1 MNVTYISPHIFVIV
15 VDRIKTFVRSKS
27 NERQHQH
34 NDEIRNNQGVDDE
47 SEYLKTIKLRMSRPT
62 RMTVAGVNEEINRI
76 NV

>member
-1 MNVTYISPHIFVIV
+1 

-27 NERQHQH
+27 NERQH